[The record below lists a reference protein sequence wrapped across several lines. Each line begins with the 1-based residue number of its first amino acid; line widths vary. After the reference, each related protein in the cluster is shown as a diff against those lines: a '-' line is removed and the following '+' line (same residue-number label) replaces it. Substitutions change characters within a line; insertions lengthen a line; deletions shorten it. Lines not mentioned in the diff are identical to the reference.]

1 MFLSK
6 LGVLVVLYSRVSL
19 CIQKDPG
26 SVYSNLSDDLRMRR
40 AGIMAVQHSLHE
52 PFPMMHGRRVL
63 EDPSGQQGVD
73 SVIELRK
80 RRAEARQRSRE
91 QLAGNN
97 QAHVITPPEQ
107 DTDLFDDYDVDGYS
121 SEDYKDD
128 LAVNHEHD
136 VVLWLKKPPSVDKV
150 VFGKE
155 EDRVIHSEEHRKGKE
170 DLTSQSEEQQKNL
183 VYVDE
188 NDDYDY
194 AVRGQG
200 HHHLL
205 TMMMTMR

>member
-52 PFPMMHGRRVL
+52 PFPMRHGRHVL

-91 QLAGNN
+91 QHAGNN
-97 QAHVITPPEQ
+97 QAHVITPPEE
-107 DTDLFDDYDVDGYS
+107 DTDLFDDYDADGYS

-150 VFGKE
+150 AMGKE
-155 EDRVIHSEEHRKGKE
+155 EDMVIHSEELREGNE
-170 DLTSQSEEQQKNL
+170 DLTSQSEEQQKNSAFI
-183 VYVDE
+183 
-188 NDDYDY
+188 DYE
-194 AVRGQG
+194 VRSVPVLCRGNPACSSG
-200 HHHLL
+200 
-205 TMMMTMR
+205 